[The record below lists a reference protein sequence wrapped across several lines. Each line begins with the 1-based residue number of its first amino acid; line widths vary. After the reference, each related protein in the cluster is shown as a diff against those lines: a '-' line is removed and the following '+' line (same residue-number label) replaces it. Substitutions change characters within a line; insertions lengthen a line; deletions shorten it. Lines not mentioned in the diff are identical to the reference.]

1 MKKKSSMPSQLGY
14 RIEYLTRLYEVVII
28 VGLVITPLLV
38 IGYLVTFSSTPA
50 LRFVNH
56 GFHEIIITIAT
67 LVGGFVTYVSWR
79 SYQASGEIF
88 LRWLTV
94 GFLAFTIIYT
104 PHGLFT
110 RMADHNMWLF
120 LLYGPV
126 SRIVILGCFMY
137 GLLQYGKPA
146 ENVAEVTK
154 SGFWWRVL
162 ILCVMVDIGVAV
174 LAYSPI
180 ASSFWVRT
188 PMEIG
193 AIVLALSGISIML
206 IRHINLALMKFFM
219 IALVI
224 FAQAPIAFILA
235 EPWEHLWWLAHI
247 IFAVGFFIIS
257 WGVTRALLT
266 TRSFSLAYSQEQLMV
281 DISVHK
287 ATEEALQY
295 EKSRIMAIL
304 NMVGEPI
311 FVKDNEHRVTNA
323 NHAFYDL
330 FDMDENSVIG
340 NTLIEAVPEH
350 EREHFLKI
358 DRMVLDT
365 GESDIREEEL
375 TLKGH
380 TRTIITSKVR
390 FIDGF
395 GKRGLVCS
403 IHDITERKQ
412 AEEEKVVF
420 ERQLQHS
427 QKQDSLGQLSG
438 GIAHNFNNILAIII
452 GYCGLTKTNILTA
465 EKNIPIIEKAA
476 ERAVVLCR
484 QMMAYS
490 GKEKLTITK
499 VNMAMQV
506 DETIVMLKPSL
517 PQNAIIKTNLSASIP
532 MIEGDVSQ
540 LNQVVMNL
548 IINASEAIGIAQGEV
563 NVSLDKIEIIAGKTF
578 EDYSGN
584 PIPPGEYVCL
594 EVTDSGCGMDE
605 TTLSR
610 LFEPFYTTKFTGR
623 GLGMSAVL
631 GIIKSHGGVLQLFS
645 QPSQG
650 TTFKVFLP
658 ALLNEPTGDENRSSS
673 PASESWQGSGTIL
686 LVEDEDEVRFIA
698 KELLKMFG
706 FTVLEAVN
714 GKEALEMYQKNAAD
728 IMLVFTDIGMPVMDG
743 YELVEKLKKLK
754 PELPIIISTGY
765 GDADV
770 KERIGS
776 DNIARI
782 ARKPYN
788 ADKLR
793 EVLKSVVE
801 GI

>member
-1 MKKKSSMPSQLGY
+1 MKNKSSMPSQLGY
-14 RIEYLTRLYEVVII
+14 SIENLTRLYEVLIM
-28 VGLVITPLLV
+28 VGLAITPLLV

-56 GFHEIIITIAT
+56 GFHEIVITIAA
-67 LVGGFVTYVSWR
+67 LVGGFVSYVSWR

-126 SRIVILGCFMY
+126 SRIVMLGCFMY

-154 SGFWWRVL
+154 NGFWWHVL
-162 ILCVMVDIGVAV
+162 ILCVMVDISVAV

-193 AIVLALSGISIML
+193 AILLALSGISIML
-206 IRHINLALMKFFM
+206 IRHINSPLMKFFM

-224 FAQAPIAFILA
+224 FSQVPIAFILA
-235 EPWEHLWWLAHI
+235 KPWEHLWWLAHI

-257 WGVTRALLT
+257 WGVSRALLT
-266 TRSFSLAYSQEQLMV
+266 TRSFSLAFSQEQLMV
-281 DISVHK
+281 DISAHK
-287 ATEEALQY
+287 AAEEALQY
-295 EKSRIMAIL
+295 EKNRIRAIL
-304 NMVGEPI
+304 DMVVEPI
-311 FVKDNEHRVTNA
+311 FVKDNEHHVTDA
-323 NHAFYDL
+323 NSAFYDF

-340 NTLIEAVPEH
+340 NTLIEALQEH

-390 FIDGF
+390 FIDES

-403 IHDITERKQ
+403 IRDITGRKQ
-412 AEEEKVVF
+412 AEEEKMVLEQQV
-420 ERQLQHS
+420 QHS

-438 GIAHNFNNILAIII
+438 GIAHNFNNILGIII
-452 GYCGLTKTNILTA
+452 GYCDLTKRNFETA
-465 EKNIPIIEKAA
+465 DKNIPMIEKAA
-476 ERAVVLCR
+476 ERAAELCR
-484 QMMAYS
+484 QMMAYA
-490 GKEKLTITK
+490 GKDKLSITK
-499 VNMAMQV
+499 VNIATQV
-506 DETIVMLKPSL
+506 DETIVMLKSTL
-517 PQNAIIKTNLSASIP
+517 PQNAVIKTNLSASIP

-578 EDYSGN
+578 EDYNGN
-584 PIPPGEYVCL
+584 PTPPGEYVCL
-594 EVTDSGCGMDE
+594 EVTDNGSGMDE
-605 TTLSR
+605 TTLSK

-645 QPSQG
+645 QPGQG

-658 ALLNEPTGDENRSSS
+658 ALLNEPTGDENQSSS
-673 PASESWQGSGTIL
+673 SESWQGSGTIL

-714 GKEALEMYQKNAAD
+714 GKEALEVYQKNAAD

-743 YELVEKLKKLK
+743 YELIEKLKNLK
-754 PELPIIISTGY
+754 PELPIIISSGY

-770 KERIGS
+770 KVRIGS
-776 DNIARI
+776 DNIAGI
-782 ARKPYN
+782 ASKPYST
-788 ADKLR
+788 DTLR
-793 EVLKSVVE
+793 ELLQSVME